1 MLAMEG
7 ATRAPQKGCPIHA
20 GESAARIGMDP
31 GGHID
36 RGDAGTR
43 PGNRGR
49 GRNQV
54 RPCPVP
60 GDIGTMRDKRMIAGG
75 RRDLR
80 HVPFQTARAAACHNP
95 VPKPLTKRLKGRG
108 KPHKLII
115 TAVARSLV
123 TIANAVLKTIAPQ
136 PTNPVD

>member
-1 MLAMEG
+1 MLVAEMP
-7 ATRAPQKGCPIHA
+7 APDRETA
-20 GESAARIGMDP
+20 GEAATKSGL
-31 GGHID
+31 
-36 RGDAGTR
+36 A
-43 PGNRGR
+43 
-49 GRNQV
+49 
-54 RPCPVP
+54 PVP

-80 HVPFQTARAAACHNP
+80 HVPFQTARAAACDNP
-95 VPKPLTKRLKGRG
+95 VSKPLTKRLKGRG

-123 TIANAVLKTIAPQ
+123 TIANAVLKTTAPR